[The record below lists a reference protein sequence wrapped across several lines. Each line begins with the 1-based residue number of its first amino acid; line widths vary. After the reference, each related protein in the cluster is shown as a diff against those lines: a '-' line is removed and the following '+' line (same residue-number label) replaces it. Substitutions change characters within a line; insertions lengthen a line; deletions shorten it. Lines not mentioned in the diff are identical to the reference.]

1 MKKIPNEFYVHKATP
16 VLSICIA
23 TFNRAKFIVETLDS
37 IVCQLPPNVELI
49 IVDGASQDN
58 TFDVMHE
65 YVLRHPEVNYYR
77 EIINSGIDGDYDKA
91 VGYAHGQ
98 YCWLMTDD
106 DLLKLGSVQKVLAKL
121 DGLNELVIVNAEVK
135 TADLLKV
142 LQDKYINFNDD
153 KIYRNGDAEKLFI
166 EMAAGLTFI
175 GCVVIKRD
183 VWNSRD
189 RKSYYGSLFV
199 HVGVIFQGLPIA
211 NGTFIQEPLI
221 TIRYGNAM
229 WAPRGLEIWI
239 IKWPKLIWS
248 FKGFQ
253 HSSKSLICPLG
264 ELYVLRKLMFY
275 RGTGAYTLNEY
286 NEILSKELHHATR
299 FLAKLILIIPQSL
312 VGFILCLR
320 YLIFSRN
327 GSKMAIYSF
336 NMSPNKSV
344 ITRWFAKMGDVL

>member
-1 MKKIPNEFYVHKATP
+1 MKKNRNELDENKATP
-16 VLSICIA
+16 VLSICIS

-37 IVCQLPPNVELI
+37 IICQIPPNVELI

-77 EIINSGIDGDYDKA
+77 EIINSGIDADYDRA
-91 VGYAHGQ
+91 VGYAKGQ

-106 DLLKLGSVQKVLAKL
+106 DLLKPGAVQKVLAKL
-121 DGLNELVIVNAEVK
+121 DGVNELVIVNAEVK
-135 TADLLKV
+135 TVDLLKV
-142 LQDKYINFNDD
+142 LQDKYINFNSD
-153 KIYRNGDAEKLFI
+153 KVYRTGDAEKLFI
-166 EMAAGLTFI
+166 DMAMGLTFI

-189 RKSYYGSLFV
+189 RKSYYGTLFV
-199 HVGVIFQGLPIA
+199 HVGVIFQGSPIA

-248 FKGFQ
+248 FKDFK
-253 HSSKSLICPLG
+253 HSSLSLVCPPG
-264 ELYVLRKLMFY
+264 DLYVLRKLMFY
-275 RGTGAYTLNEY
+275 RGTGAFTLNEY
-286 NEILSKELHHATR
+286 NKILSKELCHLAR
-299 FLAKLILIIPQSL
+299 FVAKLILITPQSL

-320 YLIFSRN
+320 YLIFDQI

-336 NMSPNKSV
+336 NMSPNKSL
-344 ITRWFAKMGDVL
+344 ITGWFAKKADVL